1 MDKELVAQAAQNLRL
16 INILLYKSNL
26 KRFGELVASHNLGQ
40 LTKQTVQVE
49 ACEANEQDA
58 TVKLFRVFVD
68 LGVRIIDLDNQS
80 QEEQNAVFQIEAT
93 FQVDYELIGD
103 VEQKALEEFAHFNT
117 VHNVWPFWRQYVF
130 NTANQAGLPCPEIP
144 LKTDLLVKPQ

>member
-16 INILLYKSNL
+16 INILLYESNL
-26 KRFGELVASHNLGQ
+26 KRFGEIATSQNLGQ
-40 LTKQTVQVE
+40 LTKQSVQVE
-49 ACEANEQDA
+49 TCEANGQDN
-58 TVKLFRVFVD
+58 TIKLFRVFVE
-68 LGVRIIDLDNQS
+68 LGVRIIDLDNQP
-80 QEEQNAVFQIEAT
+80 QEDQNAVFQIEAT

-103 VEQKALEEFAHFNT
+103 VGQKALEEFAHFNT

-144 LKTDLLVKPQ
+144 LKTDLLVKSQ

>member
-16 INILLYKSNL
+16 INILLYESNL
-26 KRFGELVASHNLGQ
+26 KRFGELVTSHNLGQ

-49 ACEANEQDA
+49 ACETNEQDA
-58 TVKLFRVFVD
+58 TVKLFRVFVG
-68 LGVRIIDLDNQS
+68 LGVRIIDLENQL

-93 FQVDYELIGD
+93 FQVDYELISD

-144 LKTDLLVKPQ
+144 LKTDLLVKSQ